1 MPLFLPCTSKRI
13 QGFQISFYGRGL
25 FSNYNPFDPYVGSY
39 GLRRKVNATE
49 SNPQK
54 NVRTSC
60 FVRIFHRQNSVHIH
74 LWRDTCATLSSGAR
88 NSWFPFTHTRMIF
101 ATNTFTLHTK
111 KGACLLRI
119 SSLSDHVR
127 PFLSGPCIK
136 NDAPARCLTLDLFS
150 LNTDSAFVPYMRETA
165 GAPLKHRSVRS
176 ECGYRCS

>member
-1 MPLFLPCTSKRI
+1 MPLFFPCTSKRI

-25 FSNYNPFDPYVGSY
+25 FSNYNPSDPYVGSY

-88 NSWFPFTHTRMIF
+88 NSWFPFTHTRMTL
-101 ATNTFTLHTK
+101 ATNTFTLHTQ

-127 PFLSGPCIK
+127 QAPRPLACKMHPALSLGSVHHK
-136 NDAPARCLTLDLFS
+136 RCACEMPDT
-150 LNTDSAFVPYMRETA
+150 
-165 GAPLKHRSVRS
+165 RSVLT
-176 ECGYRCS
+176 